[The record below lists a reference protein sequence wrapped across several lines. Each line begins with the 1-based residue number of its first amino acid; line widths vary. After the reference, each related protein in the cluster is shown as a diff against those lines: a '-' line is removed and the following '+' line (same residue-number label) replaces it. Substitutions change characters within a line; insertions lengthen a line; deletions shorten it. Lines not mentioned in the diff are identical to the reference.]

1 MKFSVKFVFSCTKK
15 STVFISG
22 INYYIMSFKEI
33 ALTESLLWV
42 TNGDKYGPD
51 IQIDICFLGIYI
63 FKICLTLF

>member
-1 MKFSVKFVFSCTKK
+1 
-15 STVFISG
+15 
-22 INYYIMSFKEI
+22 MSFKEI